1 MGCTSG
7 IVHHFIFKKISVEK
21 LSVIKVGGNI
31 IDNEANLASFLS
43 AYAAVEGK
51 KILIHGGGKLA
62 TKMAADLDIP
72 QQMVDGRRIT
82 DAATLKIVT
91 MVYAGC
97 INKNIV
103 AVLQSK
109 NVNAL
114 GICGADA
121 NIIPAHKR
129 INVTTDYGFVG
140 DIDAVDT
147 EKITAFLQAGLS
159 LVVAPITHDGAGQLL
174 NTNADTMAQAIAT
187 ALSSKYEVSL
197 VYSFERKGVL
207 SSIADAN
214 SVIPIINP
222 QNYAALKES
231 GQVNEGMI
239 PKLDN
244 AFEALHKGVSRV
256 IIGDALDLVAL
267 LNGSGGTT
275 IQKN

>member
-1 MGCTSG
+1 
-7 IVHHFIFKKISVEK
+7 VEKISV
-21 LSVIKVGGNI
+21 IKIGGNI
-31 IDNEANLASFLS
+31 IDNEVNLASFLTAFS
-43 AYAAVEGK
+43 RIEGP

-62 TKMAADLDIP
+62 TKMAADLHIP

-91 MVYAGC
+91 MVYAGY
-97 INKNIV
+97 INKNMV
-103 AVLQSK
+103 AALQSK

-114 GICGADA
+114 GICGADG
-121 NIIPAHKR
+121 NIIRAHKR
-129 INVTTDYGFVG
+129 INAGTDYGFVG

-147 EKITAFLQAGLS
+147 EKIIAFLHTGLS

-207 SSIADAN
+207 SDVN
-214 SVIPIINP
+214 NNDSVISVIHPE
-222 QNYAALKES
+222 NYSALKET

-244 AFEALHKGVSRV
+244 AFEALQKGVSRV
-256 IIGDALDLVAL
+256 IIGDALEIDQLIA
-267 LNGSGGTT
+267 GKAGTT
-275 IQKN
+275 IQKNKN

>member
-1 MGCTSG
+1 MGCTSR
-7 IVHHFIFKKISVEK
+7 IIHLINFKPISVEK
-21 LSVIKVGGNI
+21 ISIIKIGGNI

-62 TKMAADLDIP
+62 TKMAADLNIP

-91 MVYAGC
+91 MVYAGY

-103 AVLQSK
+103 AALQSK
-109 NVNAL
+109 NINAL

-121 NIIPAHKR
+121 NIIRGHKR
-129 INVTTDYGFVG
+129 INASIDYGFVG

-147 EKITAFLQAGLS
+147 KKIVQLIESGVS

-187 ALSSKYEVSL
+187 AISAVYEVSL
-197 VYSFERKGVL
+197 VYSFEKKGVL
-207 SSIADAN
+207 FDIGNND
-214 SVIPIINP
+214 SVIPVIDP
-222 QNYAALKES
+222 QNYATLKAS
-231 GQVNEGMI
+231 GQINEGMI

-244 AFEALHKGVSRV
+244 AFEALQKGVSRV
-256 IIGDALDLVAL
+256 IIGDALNIEKLIVGKA
-267 LNGSGGTT
+267 GTI

>member
-1 MGCTSG
+1 
-7 IVHHFIFKKISVEK
+7 VEKISV
-21 LSVIKVGGNI
+21 IKIGGNI
-31 IDNEANLASFLS
+31 IDNEVNLASFLTAFS
-43 AYAAVEGK
+43 RIEGP

-62 TKMAADLDIP
+62 TKMAADLHIP

-91 MVYAGC
+91 MVYAGY

-103 AVLQSK
+103 AALQSK

-121 NIIPAHKR
+121 NIIKAHKR
-129 INVTTDYGFVG
+129 IHATTDYGFVG
-140 DIDAVDT
+140 DIDSIDT
-147 EKITAFLQAGLS
+147 DKIGALLHFGMS

-187 ALSSKYEVSL
+187 AISSVYEVSL
-197 VYSFERKGVL
+197 VYSFEKKGVL
-207 SSIADAN
+207 SDIHNND
-214 SVIPIINP
+214 SVIPVIDP
-222 QNYAALKES
+222 DNYASLKAN

-244 AFEALHKGVSRV
+244 AFEALQKGVTRV
-256 IIGDALDLVAL
+256 IIGDALEIDQLIA
-267 LNGSGGTT
+267 GKAGTT

>member
-7 IVHHFIFKKISVEK
+7 IVDHFIFKKISVEK
-21 LSVIKVGGNI
+21 ISIIKIGGNI

-62 TKMAADLDIP
+62 TKMAADLNIP

-91 MVYAGC
+91 MVYAGY
-97 INKNIV
+97 INKNMV
-103 AVLQSK
+103 AALQSK

-121 NIIPAHKR
+121 NIICAHKR
-129 INVTTDYGFVG
+129 LNATTDYGFVG

-147 EKITAFLQAGLS
+147 EKIIAFLQAGLS
-159 LVVAPITHDGAGQLL
+159 LVVAPITHDGAGQIL
-174 NTNADTMAQAIAT
+174 NTNADTMAQALAT

-207 SSIADAN
+207 SSIADSN
-214 SVIPIINP
+214 SVIPVINL
-222 QNYAALKES
+222 QSYAALKES

-239 PKLDN
+239 PKLDS

>member
-7 IVHHFIFKKISVEK
+7 IVHHFILKKISVEK
-21 LSVIKVGGNI
+21 ISIIKIGGNI
-31 IDNEANLASFLS
+31 IDNEVNLASFLS

-91 MVYAGC
+91 MVYAGY

-103 AVLQSK
+103 AALQSK

-114 GICGADA
+114 GLCGADA
-121 NIIPAHKR
+121 NIVPAHKR
-129 INVTTDYGFVG
+129 INATTDYGFVG

>member
-21 LSVIKVGGNI
+21 ISIIKIGGNI

-91 MVYAGC
+91 MVYAGY

-103 AVLQSK
+103 AALQSK

-114 GICGADA
+114 GLCGADA
-121 NIIPAHKR
+121 NIVPAHKR
-129 INVTTDYGFVG
+129 INATTDYGFVG
-140 DIDAVDT
+140 DIDVVDT

>member
-1 MGCTSG
+1 
-7 IVHHFIFKKISVEK
+7 VEKISI
-21 LSVIKVGGNI
+21 IKIGGNI
-31 IDNEANLASFLS
+31 IDNEANLASFLN

-62 TKMAADLDIP
+62 TKMAADLNIP

-91 MVYAGC
+91 MVYAGY

-103 AVLQSK
+103 AALQSK
-109 NVNAL
+109 NINAL

-121 NIIPAHKR
+121 NIIRAHKR
-129 INVTTDYGFVG
+129 MHENIDYGFVG

-147 EKITAFLQAGLS
+147 EKIIQLIEAGVS

-187 ALSSKYEVSL
+187 AISSVYQVSL
-197 VYSFERKGVL
+197 VYSFEKKGVL
-207 SSIADAN
+207 SDIHNND
-214 SVIPIINP
+214 SVIPVIYP
-222 QNYAALKES
+222 ENYVSLKAS

-244 AFEALHKGVSRV
+244 AFEALQKGVSRI
-256 IIGDALDLVAL
+256 IIGDALDIEKLIA
-267 LNGSGGTT
+267 GKAGTT

>member
-1 MGCTSG
+1 
-7 IVHHFIFKKISVEK
+7 VEKISI
-21 LSVIKVGGNI
+21 IKIGGNI
-31 IDNEANLASFLS
+31 IDNEANLASFLN

-62 TKMAADLDIP
+62 TKMAADLNIP

-91 MVYAGC
+91 MVYAGY

-103 AVLQSK
+103 AALQSK
-109 NVNAL
+109 NIQAL

-121 NIIPAHKR
+121 NIIRAHKR
-129 INVTTDYGFVG
+129 INASTDYGFVG
-140 DIDAVDT
+140 DIDVVDSA
-147 EKITAFLQAGLS
+147 KIIQLLEAGLS
-159 LVVAPITHDGAGQLL
+159 LVIAPITHDGAGQLL

-187 ALSSKYEVSL
+187 AVSSMYEVSL
-197 VYSFERKGVL
+197 VYSFEKKGVL
-207 SSIADAN
+207 SDIQNND
-214 SVIPIINP
+214 SVIPVINP
-222 QNYAALKES
+222 ENYTSLKAS

-244 AFEALHKGVSRV
+244 AFEALQKGVNRV
-256 IIGDALDLVAL
+256 IIGDALDIEKLIA
-267 LNGSGGTT
+267 GKTGTT

>member
-1 MGCTSG
+1 ME
-7 IVHHFIFKKISVEK
+7 KISI
-21 LSVIKVGGNI
+21 IKIGGNI
-31 IDNEANLASFLS
+31 IDNEANLASFLN

-62 TKMAADLDIP
+62 TKMAADLNIP

-91 MVYAGC
+91 MVYAGY

-103 AVLQSK
+103 AALQSK
-109 NVNAL
+109 NINAL

-121 NIIPAHKR
+121 NIIRAHKR
-129 INVTTDYGFVG
+129 MHENIDYGFVG

-147 EKITAFLQAGLS
+147 EKITQLIEAGVS
-159 LVVAPITHDGAGQLL
+159 LVLAPITHDGAGQLL

-187 ALSSKYEVSL
+187 AISSVYQVSL
-197 VYSFERKGVL
+197 VYSFEKKGVL
-207 SSIADAN
+207 SDIHNND
-214 SVIPIINP
+214 SVIPVINP
-222 QNYAALKES
+222 ENYVSLKAS

-244 AFEALHKGVSRV
+244 AFEALQKGVSRI
-256 IIGDALDLVAL
+256 IIGDALDIEKLIA
-267 LNGSGGTT
+267 GKAGTT

>member
-1 MGCTSG
+1 ME
-7 IVHHFIFKKISVEK
+7 KISI
-21 LSVIKVGGNI
+21 IKIGGNI
-31 IDNEANLASFLS
+31 IDNEANLASFLN
-43 AYAAVEGK
+43 AYVAVEGK

-62 TKMAADLDIP
+62 TKMAADLNIP

-91 MVYAGC
+91 MVYAGY

-103 AVLQSK
+103 AALQSK
-109 NVNAL
+109 NIQAL

-121 NIIPAHKR
+121 NIISAHKR
-129 INVTTDYGFVG
+129 INASTDYGFVG
-140 DIDAVDT
+140 DIDAVDSK
-147 EKITAFLQAGLS
+147 KIIQLLEAGLS

-187 ALSSKYEVSL
+187 AVSSMYEVSL
-197 VYSFERKGVL
+197 VYSFEKKGVL
-207 SSIADAN
+207 SDIRNND
-214 SVIPIINP
+214 SVIPVINP
-222 QNYAALKES
+222 ENYTSLKAS

-244 AFEALHKGVSRV
+244 AFEALQKGVNRV
-256 IIGDALDLVAL
+256 IIGDALEIEKLIA
-267 LNGSGGTT
+267 GKAGTT

>member
-1 MGCTSG
+1 MGRTSR
-7 IVHHFIFKKISVEK
+7 IVHPLNFKSVSVEK
-21 LSVIKVGGNI
+21 IAIIKIGGNI
-31 IDNEANLASFLS
+31 IDNEENLASFLN

-91 MVYAGC
+91 MVYAGY

-103 AVLQSK
+103 AALQAK
-109 NVNAL
+109 KINAL

-121 NIIPAHKR
+121 NIIKAHKR
-129 INVTTDYGFVG
+129 IHATTDYGFVG

-147 EKITAFLQAGLS
+147 TKIVQLLDAGLS

-187 ALSSKYEVSL
+187 AISSVYEVSL
-197 VYSFERKGVL
+197 VYSFEKKGVL
-207 SSIADAN
+207 SDVN
-214 SVIPIINP
+214 NNDSVIPVINP
-222 QNYAALKES
+222 ENYASLKAS

-244 AFEALHKGVSRV
+244 AFEALQKGVTRV
-256 IIGDALDLVAL
+256 IIGDALDIDQLIA
-267 LNGSGGTT
+267 GKAGTT

>member
-1 MGCTSG
+1 
-7 IVHHFIFKKISVEK
+7 VEKISI
-21 LSVIKVGGNI
+21 IKIGGNI
-31 IDNEANLASFLS
+31 IDNEANLASFLN

-62 TKMAADLDIP
+62 TKMAADLNIP

-91 MVYAGC
+91 MVYAGY

-103 AVLQSK
+103 AALQSK
-109 NVNAL
+109 NIQAL

-121 NIIPAHKR
+121 NIIRAHKR
-129 INVTTDYGFVG
+129 INASTDYGFVG
-140 DIDAVDT
+140 DIDAVDS
-147 EKITAFLQAGLS
+147 EKIIQLLEAGLS

-187 ALSSKYEVSL
+187 AISSIYEVSL
-197 VYSFERKGVL
+197 VYSFEKKGVL
-207 SSIADAN
+207 SDIHNND
-214 SVIPIINP
+214 SVIPVINP
-222 QNYAALKES
+222 ENYASLKAG

-244 AFEALHKGVSRV
+244 AFEALQKGVNRV
-256 IIGDALDLVAL
+256 IIGDALDVEKLIA
-267 LNGSGGTT
+267 GKAGTT

>member
-1 MGCTSG
+1 ME
-7 IVHHFIFKKISVEK
+7 KISI
-21 LSVIKVGGNI
+21 IKIGGNI
-31 IDNEANLASFLS
+31 IDNEVNLASFLN

-62 TKMAADLDIP
+62 TKMAADLNIP

-91 MVYAGC
+91 MVYAGY

-103 AVLQSK
+103 AALQSK
-109 NVNAL
+109 NIQAL

-121 NIIPAHKR
+121 NIIRAHKR
-129 INVTTDYGFVG
+129 INASTDYGFVG
-140 DIDAVDT
+140 DIDVVDS
-147 EKITAFLQAGLS
+147 EKIVKLLEAGLS

-187 ALSSKYEVSL
+187 AISSIYEVSL
-197 VYSFERKGVL
+197 VYSFEKKGVL
-207 SSIADAN
+207 SDIYNND
-214 SVIPIINP
+214 SVISVINP
-222 QNYAALKES
+222 ENYASLKAG

-244 AFEALHKGVSRV
+244 AFEALQNGVNRV
-256 IIGDALDLVAL
+256 IIGDALDIEKLIA
-267 LNGSGGTT
+267 GKAGTT

>member
-1 MGCTSG
+1 ME
-7 IVHHFIFKKISVEK
+7 KISI
-21 LSVIKVGGNI
+21 IKIGGNI
-31 IDNEANLASFLS
+31 IDNEVHLASFLS

-62 TKMAADLDIP
+62 TKMAADLNIP

-91 MVYAGC
+91 MVYAGY

-103 AVLQSK
+103 AALQSK
-109 NVNAL
+109 KMHAL

-121 NIIPAHKR
+121 NIVRAHKR
-129 INVTTDYGFVG
+129 IHANTDYGFVG
-140 DIDAVDT
+140 DIDTVDT
-147 EKITAFLQAGLS
+147 EKIVQLLEAGLS
-159 LVVAPITHDGAGQLL
+159 LVMAPITHDGAGQLL
-174 NTNADTMAQAIAT
+174 NTNADTLAQAIAT

-207 SSIADAN
+207 SSIADGN

-222 QNYAALKES
+222 ENYASLKAS

-244 AFEALHKGVSRV
+244 AFEALQKGVTRV
-256 IIGDALDLVAL
+256 IIGDALDIDQLIA
-267 LNGSGGTT
+267 GKSGTT

>member
-1 MGCTSG
+1 ME
-7 IVHHFIFKKISVEK
+7 KISI
-21 LSVIKVGGNI
+21 IKIGGNI
-31 IDNEANLASFLS
+31 IDNEANLASFLN

-62 TKMAADLDIP
+62 TKMAADLNIP

-91 MVYAGC
+91 MVYAGY

-103 AVLQSK
+103 AALQSK
-109 NVNAL
+109 NIQAL

-121 NIIPAHKR
+121 NIIRAHKR
-129 INVTTDYGFVG
+129 INASTDYGFVG
-140 DIDAVDT
+140 DIDTVDS
-147 EKITAFLQAGLS
+147 EKIIQLLEAGLS
-159 LVVAPITHDGAGQLL
+159 LVIAPITHDGAGQLL

-187 ALSSKYEVSL
+187 AVSSMYEVSL
-197 VYSFERKGVL
+197 VYSFEKKGVL
-207 SSIADAN
+207 SDIQNND
-214 SVIPIINP
+214 SVIPVINP
-222 QNYAALKES
+222 ENYTSLKAS

-244 AFEALHKGVSRV
+244 AFEALQKGVNRV
-256 IIGDALDLVAL
+256 IIGDALDIEKLIA
-267 LNGSGGTT
+267 GKAGTT

>member
-1 MGCTSG
+1 ME
-7 IVHHFIFKKISVEK
+7 KISI
-21 LSVIKVGGNI
+21 IKIGGNI
-31 IDNEANLASFLS
+31 IDNEVNLASFLN

-62 TKMAADLDIP
+62 TKMAVDLNIP

-91 MVYAGC
+91 MVYAGY

-103 AVLQSK
+103 AALIAK
-109 NVNAL
+109 NIQAL

-121 NIIPAHKR
+121 NIIRAHKR
-129 INVTTDYGFVG
+129 IHATTDYGFVG
-140 DIDAVDT
+140 DIDVVDSK
-147 EKITAFLQAGLS
+147 KIIQLLDAGLS

-187 ALSSKYEVSL
+187 AISSIYEVSL
-197 VYSFERKGVL
+197 VYSFEKKGVL
-207 SSIADAN
+207 SDIQNND
-214 SVIPIINP
+214 SVISVINP
-222 QNYAALKES
+222 ENYASLKAG

-244 AFEALHKGVSRV
+244 AFEALQKGVNRV
-256 IIGDALDLVAL
+256 IIGDALDIEKLIA
-267 LNGSGGTT
+267 GKAGTT

>member
-1 MGCTSG
+1 ME
-7 IVHHFIFKKISVEK
+7 KISI
-21 LSVIKVGGNI
+21 IKIGGSI

-62 TKMAADLDIP
+62 TKMATDLDIP

-91 MVYAGC
+91 MVYAGY
-97 INKNIV
+97 INKNMV
-103 AVLQSK
+103 AALQSK

-114 GICGADA
+114 GLCGADA
-121 NIIPAHKR
+121 NIILAHKR
-129 INVTTDYGFVG
+129 INATTDYGFVG

-147 EKITAFLQAGLS
+147 EKITAFLHAGLS

-207 SSIADAN
+207 SSIADGN

-222 QNYAALKES
+222 QNYAALKEG

-256 IIGDALDLVAL
+256 IIGDALEVVAL

>member
-1 MGCTSG
+1 ME
-7 IVHHFIFKKISVEK
+7 KIA
-21 LSVIKVGGNI
+21 VIKIGGNI
-31 IDNEANLASFLS
+31 IDNEANLASFLNTFS
-43 AYAAVEGK
+43 SIEGP
-51 KILIHGGGKLA
+51 KILVHGGGKLA
-62 TKMAADLDIP
+62 TKIAADLNIP

-91 MVYAGC
+91 MVYAGY

-103 AVLQSK
+103 AALQSK

-121 NIIPAHKR
+121 NIIRAHKR
-129 INVTTDYGFVG
+129 INAGTDYGFVG

-147 EKITAFLQAGLS
+147 EKIIAFLQAGLS

-187 ALSSKYEVSL
+187 AMSHVYEASL

-207 SSIADAN
+207 SDIHNND
-214 SVIPIINP
+214 SVIPVINP
-222 QNYAALKES
+222 ENYARLKAS

-244 AFEALHKGVSRV
+244 AFDALQKGVSRV
-256 IIGDALDLVAL
+256 IIGDALNIDELIA
-267 LNGSGGTT
+267 GKAGTT
-275 IQKN
+275 IQKK

>member
-1 MGCTSG
+1 
-7 IVHHFIFKKISVEK
+7 VEKISI
-21 LSVIKVGGNI
+21 IKIGGNI
-31 IDNEANLASFLS
+31 IDNEVNLASFLS

-62 TKMAADLDIP
+62 TKMATDLDIP

-91 MVYAGC
+91 MVYAGY
-97 INKNIV
+97 INKNMV

-121 NIIPAHKR
+121 NIVPAHKR
-129 INVTTDYGFVG
+129 INATTDYGFVG

-207 SSIADAN
+207 SSIADSN

-222 QNYAALKES
+222 QNYATLKES

>member
-1 MGCTSG
+1 ME
-7 IVHHFIFKKISVEK
+7 KISI
-21 LSVIKVGGNI
+21 IKIGGNI
-31 IDNEANLASFLS
+31 IDNEVNLASFLN

-62 TKMAADLDIP
+62 TKMAADLNIP

-91 MVYAGC
+91 MVYAGY

-103 AVLQSK
+103 AALQSK
-109 NVNAL
+109 NIQAL

-121 NIIPAHKR
+121 NIIRAHKR
-129 INVTTDYGFVG
+129 INASTDYGFVG
-140 DIDAVDT
+140 DIDVVDS
-147 EKITAFLQAGLS
+147 EKIVQLLEAGLS

-187 ALSSKYEVSL
+187 AISSIYEVSL
-197 VYSFERKGVL
+197 VYSFEKKGVL
-207 SSIADAN
+207 SDIQNND
-214 SVIPIINP
+214 SVISVINP
-222 QNYAALKES
+222 ENYASLKAG

-244 AFEALHKGVSRV
+244 AFEALQKGVNRV
-256 IIGDALDLVAL
+256 IIGDALDIEKLIA
-267 LNGSGGTT
+267 GKAGTT

>member
-1 MGCTSG
+1 MGCASG

-21 LSVIKVGGNI
+21 ISIIKIGGNI
-31 IDNEANLASFLS
+31 IDNEVNLASFLS

-62 TKMAADLDIP
+62 TKMATDLDIP

-91 MVYAGC
+91 MVYAGY

-103 AVLQSK
+103 AALQSK

-114 GICGADA
+114 GLCGADA
-121 NIIPAHKR
+121 NIIRAHKR
-129 INVTTDYGFVG
+129 INATTDYGFVG

>member
-1 MGCTSG
+1 
-7 IVHHFIFKKISVEK
+7 VEKISI
-21 LSVIKVGGNI
+21 IKIGGNI
-31 IDNEANLASFLS
+31 IDNEANLASFLN

-62 TKMAADLDIP
+62 TKMAADLNIP

-91 MVYAGC
+91 MVYAGY

-103 AVLQSK
+103 AALQSK
-109 NVNAL
+109 NINAL

-121 NIIPAHKR
+121 NIIRAHKR
-129 INVTTDYGFVG
+129 MHENIDYGFVG

-147 EKITAFLQAGLS
+147 EKITQLIEAGVS
-159 LVVAPITHDGAGQLL
+159 LVLAPITHDGAGQLL

-187 ALSSKYEVSL
+187 AISSVYQVSL
-197 VYSFERKGVL
+197 VYSFEKKGVL
-207 SSIADAN
+207 SDIHNND
-214 SVIPIINP
+214 SVIPVINP
-222 QNYAALKES
+222 ENYVSLKAS

-244 AFEALHKGVSRV
+244 AFEALQKGVSRI
-256 IIGDALDLVAL
+256 IIGDALDIEKLIA
-267 LNGSGGTT
+267 GKAGTT

>member
-1 MGCTSG
+1 ME
-7 IVHHFIFKKISVEK
+7 KISV
-21 LSVIKVGGNI
+21 IKIGGNI
-31 IDNEANLASFLS
+31 IDNEANLASFLTAFS
-43 AYAAVEGK
+43 RIEGL

-62 TKMAADLDIP
+62 TKMAADLHIP
-72 QQMVDGRRIT
+72 QQMVYGRRIT

-91 MVYAGC
+91 MVYAGY

-103 AVLQSK
+103 AALQSK

-121 NIIPAHKR
+121 NIIKAHKR
-129 INVTTDYGFVG
+129 INATTDYGFVG

-147 EKITAFLQAGLS
+147 EKIVALLHSGLS

-174 NTNADTMAQAIAT
+174 NTNADTIAQAIAT
-187 ALSSKYEVSL
+187 ALTGVYEVSL

-207 SSIADAN
+207 SSIADSD
-214 SVIPIINP
+214 SVIPMINP
-222 QNYAALKES
+222 QNYMALKES

-244 AFEALHKGVSRV
+244 AFEALQKGVSRV
-256 IIGDALDLVAL
+256 IIGDALNIDELIAG
-267 LNGSGGTT
+267 NAGTT
-275 IQKN
+275 IQKK